1 MDFLRDHHDLALR
14 QKMIPGMPDLEMIE
28 DTARIANGAGKSNE
42 QVSPIIG
49 NHARGETIVA
59 ARKILNSGGKCKQ
72 DWQTRDCMMRGLKTT
87 DV

>member
-42 QVSPIIG
+42 QVSLIIG
-49 NHARGETIVA
+49 NQARVKG
-59 ARKILNSGGKCKQ
+59 
-72 DWQTRDCMMRGLKTT
+72 
-87 DV
+87 